1 MRQRHFNF
9 FVFICCAGCLCTLL
23 ALAGKGHH
31 PINGPAGA
39 DIDGGRTSGISSIVQ
54 EMNAVR
60 HVHNAQD
67 LVLNAALCAIA
78 QAHAQDMLVRSY
90 LGHNTPEGLDPF
102 QRMSAAHYNYNYAAE
117 NIAMD
122 DSLSDANKDLYGSP
136 DHLENMVDGHYAHIG
151 VGYVKENDGDIL
163 VEDFSD

>member
-23 ALAGKGHH
+23 ALAGQGLR
-31 PINGPAGA
+31 PINGPVDAVDA
-39 DIDGGRTSGISSIVQ
+39 GGRTSAISSIVA
-54 EMNAVR
+54 EMNTVR
-60 HVHNAQD
+60 HGSNAQV
-67 LVLNAALCAIA
+67 LVLSAALCAIA

-102 QRMSAAHYNYNYAAE
+102 QRMSAAHYAYNYAAE

-122 DSLSDANKDLYGSP
+122 ESLSTANKDLYGSP
-136 DHLENMVDGHYAHIG
+136 EHLENMVDGHYSHIG
-151 VGYVKENDGDIL
+151 VGYVTENDGDIL

>member
-9 FVFICCAGCLCTLL
+9 FVFICCAACLCTLL
-23 ALAGKGHH
+23 AIAGKGRA
-31 PINGPAGA
+31 PINEAA
-39 DIDGGRTSGISSIVQ
+39 DAVDAGGRTSGISSIVQ
-54 EMNAVR
+54 EMNVVR
-60 HVHNAQD
+60 QGHNAQV

-78 QAHAQDMLVRSY
+78 QAHAQDMLARSY

-102 QRMSAAHYNYNYAAE
+102 QRMTAAHYNYNYAAE

-122 DSLSDANKDLYGSP
+122 DSLSHANKDLYGSP
-136 DHLENMVDGHYAHIG
+136 EHLENMVDGHYSHIG
-151 VGYVKENDGDIL
+151 VGYVTENDGDIL